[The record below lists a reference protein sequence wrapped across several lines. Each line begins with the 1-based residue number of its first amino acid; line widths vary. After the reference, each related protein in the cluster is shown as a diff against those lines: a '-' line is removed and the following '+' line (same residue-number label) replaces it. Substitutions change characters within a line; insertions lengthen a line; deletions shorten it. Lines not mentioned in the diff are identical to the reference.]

1 MDTTGDKHIKQ
12 INPVSERKILC
23 AFSARYYTDSENYGT
38 KIGVKLSWKTKDGK
52 GKVTW
57 ENTHNI

>member
-23 AFSARYYTDSENYGT
+23 AFSERDYTDFENHGT
-38 KIGVKLSWKTKDGK
+38 KAEVKLSGKTK
-52 GKVTW
+52 VRR
-57 ENTHNI
+57 ER

>member
-23 AFSARYYTDSENYGT
+23 TFSARYYTDSENQGT
-38 KIGVKLSWKTKDGK
+38 KAEVKLGRQR
-52 GKVTW
+52 
-57 ENTHNI
+57 